1 MSQNLENI
9 LNAINT
15 KHIAISES
23 DRKRN
28 NEILS
33 GVSDYFDTLV
43 FRYMKL

>member
-9 LNAINT
+9 LNAINA
-15 KHIAISES
+15 KYIAISES

-33 GVSDYFDTLV
+33 GVSHYFFITV